1 METKFMISRDDRN
14 TPCILSEPDY
24 GTPLRVVLGVHG
36 IAGSKNDDIQKS
48 IAEEMTLFGSTVL
61 RFDFPAHG
69 ENEEDV
75 LTLCGCVDTLLD
87 VAEWAAERYPRAR
100 DLCIFATGF
109 GAYVTLMAMQDLIEL
124 PLRVRLVIQ
133 TPSLRMDQTVLGI
146 TRVTPV
152 TLEAMDMVI
161 FKATRPLGFSYS
173 FYEELV
179 ENPAL
184 AAYPLPFLILH
195 GQYDDYIPMADIQQL
210 HDLND
215 RSKLVIIPGASHHFL
230 EPGAWDMVLDLT
242 RDWFEYEQVLL
253 TEAY

>member
-48 IAEEMTLFGSTVL
+48 IAEEMTIFGSTAL

-69 ENEEDV
+69 ENEEEV
-75 LTLCGCVDTLLD
+75 LTLRGCVDTLLD

-161 FKATRPLGFSYS
+161 FRASRPVGFTYS
-173 FYEELV
+173 F
-179 ENPAL
+179 
-184 AAYPLPFLILH
+184 
-195 GQYDDYIPMADIQQL
+195 
-210 HDLND
+210 
-215 RSKLVIIPGASHHFL
+215 
-230 EPGAWDMVLDLT
+230 
-242 RDWFEYEQVLL
+242 
-253 TEAY
+253 

>member
-48 IAEEMTLFGSTVL
+48 IAEEMTLFGSPVL

-69 ENEEDV
+69 ENEEEV
-75 LTLCGCVDTLLD
+75 LTLRGCVDTLLD

-161 FKATRPLGFSYS
+161 FRTSRPLGFSYS

-184 AAYPLPFLILH
+184 AAYPIPFLILH

-215 RSKLVIIPGASHHFL
+215 RSKLVIIPGASHRFL